1 MFLMLGCSFSQI
13 LRYSLAHSLAFL
25 VDVFI
30 EKSNLTG
37 SQQNSCASITAIFAV
52 SLDGVDGI
60 SADTVSIRDRYRYD
74 ETVSQYY
81 KSTSIGSTSEMGVK
95 FTKYK

>member
-1 MFLMLGCSFSQI
+1 MLGCSFSQI
-13 LRYSLAHSLAFL
+13 LRYSSAHSLAFL

-37 SQQNSCASITAIFAV
+37 SQQNSCVSITAIFAV

-60 SADTVSIRDRYRYD
+60 RAYFFA
-74 ETVSQYY
+74 
-81 KSTSIGSTSEMGVK
+81 STSE
-95 FTKYK
+95 